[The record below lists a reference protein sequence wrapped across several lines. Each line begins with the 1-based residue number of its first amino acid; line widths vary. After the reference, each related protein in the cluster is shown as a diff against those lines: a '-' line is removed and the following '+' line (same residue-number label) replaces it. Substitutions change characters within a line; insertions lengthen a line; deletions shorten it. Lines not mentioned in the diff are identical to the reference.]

1 MMRTLGTVRALGI
14 GLFACLAG
22 WSPAAAQV
30 SFQGKTVTMIIGFA
44 AGGGTDAYGRLAA
57 TFFATYLPGQ
67 PTVVPRNVPGAEGI
81 TAMNYIIQQVTPD
94 GYTIAVCSSTT
105 ADPLNYRKPQ
115 SHFDATSFGVVG
127 GVGRGG
133 TVLIMNKDAESR
145 LHDRRARPVIMG
157 SPGGIPRSG
166 MQMTVWG
173 SEFLGWNTKWVVG
186 YRGTSEL
193 MLALERGEI
202 DMTATANLFLMQKLI
217 ASGRFKLLVQIGTLK
232 NGLTVSRPDFGDTPM
247 IATLLAGKIRDPVA
261 QKSFGYW
268 ENIASMDKWLALP
281 PGTPKVMLDA
291 YRDAYGKMVRDADFI
306 ERGKRTSDDFEPMS
320 SGEVEALVHALGD
333 TPSSAFNYTAML
345 LRKQGLPTE

>member
-1 MMRTLGTVRALGI
+1 MMREIGI
-14 GLFACLAG
+14 CLFACVAG

-57 TFFATYLPGQ
+57 SFFATHLPGQ
-67 PTVVPRNVPGAEGI
+67 PTIVPRNVPGAEGI
-81 TAMNYIIQQVTPD
+81 TAMNYIVQQVTPD
-94 GYTIAVCSSTT
+94 GYTIAACSSTT

-115 SHFDATSFGVVG
+115 SHFDARSFGVVG

-133 TVLIMNKDAESR
+133 SVLIINKEAEQR
-145 LHDRRARPVIMG
+145 LHDKRARPVVMG

-173 SEFLGWNTKWVVG
+173 SEFLGWNTKWVIG

-202 DMTATANLFLMQKLI
+202 DMTSTANLFLIAKLV
-217 ASGRFKLLVQIGTLK
+217 ASGRFKLLAQTGTLK
-232 NGLTVSRPDFGDTPM
+232 NGVGVSRPDFGDAPVM
-247 IATLLAGKIRDPVA
+247 ATLLAGKIRDPVA
-261 QKSFGYW
+261 QKAFRYW
-268 ENIASMDKWLALP
+268 ENIASMDKWLAVP
-281 PGTPKVMLDA
+281 PGTPKPMLDA
-291 YRDAYGKMVRDADFI
+291 YRNAYGKMVGDPDFI

-320 SGEVEALVHALGD
+320 SGEVEALVNALGD
-333 TPSSAFNYTAML
+333 TPPAAFDYATML